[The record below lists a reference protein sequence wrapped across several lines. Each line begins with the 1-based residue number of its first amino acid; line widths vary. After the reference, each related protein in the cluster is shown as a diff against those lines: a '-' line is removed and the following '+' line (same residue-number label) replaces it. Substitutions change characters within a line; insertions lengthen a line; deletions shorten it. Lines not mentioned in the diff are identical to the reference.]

1 MRPFRGSKYYRDL
14 AEECRTVAEVGP
26 RQWKASYLRLAQSY
40 KTLANEM
47 EAPSP
52 AGALLGRIYRSC
64 GMPNSSQRRM

>member
-26 RQWKASYLRLAQSY
+26 SQWKASYLRLAESY
-40 KTLANEM
+40 ETLANEM